1 MDCLCVCLE
10 TGRFLGRPTAQLSMF
25 ARSAAVHGRHSL
37 KGVKDM
43 NRIPTIG
50 CLALAAALLIG
61 SPAYA
66 APHDAPGTFS
76 YGAASSVQ
84 GRMSAQSALSWSPP
98 QLNDPTTIEL
108 TAGTRRHYTLNLDR
122 NRDYIIR
129 LPNVPLD
136 GGLSINGGHNILLVG
151 GEINIPWQGDGASIS
166 SRRMLKIQDATGVV
180 HIEGLL
186 GRGEDLSEGIQIASP
201 EAIIQLQNIRIEHVH
216 ARDQSGFSD
225 NHPDLIQPWGDA
237 REIRIDRFTGSSDY
251 QGIFLKCDYGDTD
264 PCQLGKV
271 IIRRTNIIGDP
282 TARYLFWVEQRA
294 GSGEVV
300 LEDFWIDV
308 PERRWASEGRLAR
321 AVWPDYR
328 EDAFGEQRAYIT
340 TESSGLEYAA
350 WPNMTPTIEGR
361 IYEGMPPSGDF
372 VPEGVAGIG
381 YISPGYA
388 DGAPP
393 PPPPAIE
400 PTATPLPPEPATEAA
415 PPQPTTETPTEQ
427 PLPTAEPV
435 EAGPEAPAA
444 LSPTDTSACQL
455 THTVQRG
462 ENLFRIGR
470 RYGIPYQEIAA
481 ANGITNPRRIDP
493 GLVLVI
499 PICPSTPAPES
510 TAEAA
515 CWQTHTVRRGE
526 NLFRIGQR
534 YGIPYQEIAAAN
546 GITNP
551 RRIQVGLMLRIPLC
565 R

>member
-1 MDCLCVCLE
+1 MIDPKRPIHVSTILIIFAVISLPS
-10 TGRFLGRPTAQLSMF
+10 LGPVNGSRPVRGVVPGDVAEP
-25 ARSAAVHGRHSL
+25 ARRENL
-37 KGVKDM
+37 
-43 NRIPTIG
+43 
-50 CLALAAALLIG
+50 
-61 SPAYA
+61 
-66 APHDAPGTFS
+66 
-76 YGAASSVQ
+76 
-84 GRMSAQSALSWSPP
+84 LSWAPP
-98 QLNDPTTIEL
+98 PLENPTTIRL
-108 TAGTRRHYTLNLDR
+108 TPDDDGPYILDLDTDK
-122 NRDYIIR
+122 DYIIE
-129 LPNVPLD
+129 LPDEPLP
-136 GGLSINGGHNILLVG
+136 GGLSIEGGRNVQLIG
-151 GEINIPWQGDGASIS
+151 GEINIPWQGDDASIT

-308 PERRWASEGRLAR
+308 PEHRWASEGRLAR

-328 EDAFGEQRAYIT
+328 QDAFGEQRAYIT
-340 TESSGLEYAA
+340 TESSGLEYAT
-350 WPNMTPTIEGR
+350 WPNMIPPILGR
-361 IYEGMPPSGDF
+361 VMEGMPPGGDF
-372 VPEGVAGIG
+372 VPEGMAGIG
-381 YISPGYA
+381 YVSPGYA

-393 PPPPAIE
+393 PPPPAVEPTATPLPPE
-400 PTATPLPPEPATEAA
+400 PTATPLPPEPATEVA
-415 PPQPTTETPTEQ
+415 PPQPTATPLPPEPATEVAPPQATTETPTEQ
-427 PLPTAEPV
+427 PPPTPEPAE
-435 EAGPEAPAA
+435 ASPEAPAA

-470 RYGIPYQEIAA
+470 RYG
-481 ANGITNPRRIDP
+481 
-493 GLVLVI
+493 V
-499 PICPSTPAPES
+499 
-510 TAEAA
+510 
-515 CWQTHTVRRGE
+515 
-526 NLFRIGQR
+526 
-534 YGIPYQEIAAAN
+534 PYQEIAAAN

-551 RRIQVGLMLRIPLC
+551 RRIQVGLVLRIPLC